1 MLFSLAIIVVF
12 VVVSIY
18 YYFRSEK
25 LYAELKSVKKE
36 ASVIKKE
43 SKLMVDS
50 FAVIAKKNEDFI
62 GFRFKAIQE
71 HCKDNESLVLLTP
84 LVTNY
89 ATIFRE
95 SIRGKGEM
103 HKIAKK
109 CCESYQAGSFK
120 RLNSHIATQDAHIK
134 RAWSSNNINGFISF
148 MEAMIILLEKPQPA
162 KATA

>member
-12 VVVSIY
+12 VVVSVY

-43 SKLMVDS
+43 SKMMVDS

-62 GFRFKAIQE
+62 SFRFQAIQE
-71 HCKDNESLVLLTP
+71 HSKDNESLVLLTP

-103 HKIAKK
+103 HKLAKK

-120 RLNSHIATQDAHIK
+120 RLSAHIATQDAHIK

-148 MEAMIILLEKPQPA
+148 MEAMIILLEKP
-162 KATA
+162 KASKTP